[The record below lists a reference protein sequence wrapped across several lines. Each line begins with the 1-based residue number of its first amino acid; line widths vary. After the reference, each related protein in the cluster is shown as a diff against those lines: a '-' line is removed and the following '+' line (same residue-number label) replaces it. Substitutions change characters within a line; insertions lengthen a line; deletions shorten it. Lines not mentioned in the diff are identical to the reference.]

1 MAVWTQ
7 PITWS
12 NQPLIASDM
21 NTYISDNLEALK
33 DPPTAYYNADE
44 ASDLTT
50 SSTSFADVD
59 ATTDKF
65 SLSIDTTGGAI
76 MVSFCGALSNNT
88 AGSRIF
94 LRITANGT
102 PYGGGDGLTFVNV
115 LGNGSFVYWL
125 EGLPAGNYNIRLQW
139 KVSAGTATLFRGAG
153 TANGDIIPQFHVREV
168 S

>member
-1 MAVWTQ
+1 MAYTQ

-33 DPPTAYYNADE
+33 NPPTGYYNADE

-50 SSTSFADVD
+50 TSTSFADVD
-59 ATTDKF
+59 ATSGKF
-65 SLSIDTTGGAI
+65 SQTIDTTGGAI
-76 MVSFCGALSNNT
+76 LVTFAGALSNNT

-94 LRITANGT
+94 LRVTANGT
-102 PYGGGDGLTFVNV
+102 PYGGGDGITFVNV
-115 LGNGSFVYWL
+115 LGNGSFTYWL
-125 EGLPAGNYNIRLQW
+125 NDLPAGNYNIRLQW

-153 TANGDIIPQFHVREV
+153 TVNGDVIPQFQVREV